1 MKRIL
6 GIDEA
11 GRGPVIGPLV
21 MCGFLVDEA
30 KLATLEN
37 WGVRDSKKVSPKRRS
52 FFYQKLKKLADDY
65 AVIKLTAMDIDRMR
79 TATNLNKIE
88 IKHMQDIINAL
99 KPDKVIIDAI
109 EANAKKFRELIL
121 RGLNEELKERI
132 KNGTCELIC
141 ENYADA
147 NYPIVGAASIIA
159 KVIRDAEVR
168 KLQQKYPEYGDFG
181 SGYPSDP
188 KTIAFLKDWLEK
200 NKEMPYFVR
209 RSWIT
214 AKELVKSA
222 RAKREQ
228 KGLKEFVPSHW

>member
-1 MKRIL
+1 
-6 GIDEA
+6 
-11 GRGPVIGPLV
+11 
-21 MCGFLVDEA
+21 MCGFLLCED
-30 KLATLEN
+30 KLPVLAE
-37 WGVRDSKKVSPKRRS
+37 WGVKDSKKLSPKQRS

-65 AVIKLTAMDIDRMR
+65 AVVKLTSMDIDKLR
-79 TATNLNKIE
+79 TETNLNKIE
-88 IKHMQDIINAL
+88 IKHMQDIINTL

-109 EANAKKFRELIL
+109 EADVKKFRAAVLH
-121 RGLNEELKERI
+121 GLSDELKERER
-132 KNGTCELIC
+132 NGTFELVC

-168 KLQQKYPEYGDFG
+168 KLAAKHGDFG

-200 NKEMPYFVR
+200 NKELPYFVR

-214 AKELVKSA
+214 ARVLAKAA

-228 KGLKEFVPSHW
+228 RGLKEFAEPKHW

>member
-1 MKRIL
+1 MTKIL

-21 MCGFLVDEA
+21 ICGFLVSED
-30 KLATLEN
+30 KLDTLKE
-37 WGVRDSKKVSPKRRS
+37 WGVKDSKKLSPKQRS

-65 AVIKLTAMDIDRMR
+65 AVVKLTAMDIDRMR
-79 TATNLNKIE
+79 NETNLNKIE
-88 IKHMQDIINAL
+88 IKHMTEIINAL

-109 EANAKKFRELIL
+109 EANTKKFRTAVLH
-121 RGLNEELKERI
+121 GLSEELKERE
-132 KNGTCELIC
+132 KSGRLELVC

-147 NYPIVGAASIIA
+147 NYPLVGAASIIA

-168 KLQQKYPEYGDFG
+168 KLCERYGDFG

-188 KTIAFLKDWLEK
+188 RTIAFLKDWLEK
-200 NKEMPYFVR
+200 NKELPYFVR

-214 AKELVKSA
+214 AKELA
-222 RAKREQ
+222 RAARAQRAQ
-228 KGLKEFVPSHW
+228 KKLAEFVEPKHW